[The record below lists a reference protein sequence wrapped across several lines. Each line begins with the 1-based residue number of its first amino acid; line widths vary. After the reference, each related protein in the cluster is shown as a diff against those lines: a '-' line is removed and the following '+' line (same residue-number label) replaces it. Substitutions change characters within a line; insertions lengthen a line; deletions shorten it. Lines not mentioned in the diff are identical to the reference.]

1 MTTVYERFAKFSGAK
16 ISRKTEAE
24 PTLAVELPDVIEDD
38 NTEPAGEE
46 EANYVQEKFK
56 KNTAPWK
63 NPKITLGVVSV
74 ISLSAALTGAA
85 IFNGQFQLPDFSKAS
100 ATKPTDDDIAPQ
112 PPGDGKWQSAAI
124 GMGLGQG
131 FQKEGERKNPYLQ
144 NSPPNANAK
153 NKTDKGKPK
162 GIAGTGVTPTYRTMA
177 VRPAQVP
184 PAYVSPAPT
193 RYASYTPATYS
204 SRPSYPRYSVS
215 APSPSARPQTPPQQ
229 TPERQLSPQ
238 ERIAA
243 MLAATST
250 GTNGTPS
257 GGAVASAPT
266 DYIPTSSQKSQ
277 YPLAEFVAQS
287 RQTQPVAQQMAYLPS
302 EAAVIDGQSQ
312 TLINRSASAKATLLN
327 GIGFSANDYASLEG
341 QPVEIELAQPLGD
354 IPAGAQIVTVVDAGN
369 QRGFGGSASKAV
381 VRLKATA
388 IALGDTEIPLPDNAL
403 LISGSDGSPLIAS
416 RGGSG
421 FLRTVGGIIG
431 TLAGG
436 AGQSNYG
443 ASQNARFGD
452 SSYLTS
458 VGTNIATGLVGN
470 AARGL
475 QQSGNSDV
483 LVLKAGKSIKVSV
496 LKPFALPQLSQLS
509 QPIEL
514 SPLSQQPGN
523 EQPIAQV
530 SVEPTDAQLMAIKQE
545 VGNADPN

>member
-1 MTTVYERFAKFSGAK
+1 
-16 ISRKTEAE
+16 
-24 PTLAVELPDVIEDD
+24 
-38 NTEPAGEE
+38 
-46 EANYVQEKFK
+46 
-56 KNTAPWK
+56 
-63 NPKITLGVVSV
+63 
-74 ISLSAALTGAA
+74 
-85 IFNGQFQLPDFSKAS
+85 
-100 ATKPTDDDIAPQ
+100 
-112 PPGDGKWQSAAI
+112 
-124 GMGLGQG
+124 
-131 FQKEGERKNPYLQ
+131 
-144 NSPPNANAK
+144 
-153 NKTDKGKPK
+153 
-162 GIAGTGVTPTYRTMA
+162 
-177 VRPAQVP
+177 
-184 PAYVSPAPT
+184 
-193 RYASYTPATYS
+193 
-204 SRPSYPRYSVS
+204 
-215 APSPSARPQTPPQQ
+215 
-229 TPERQLSPQ
+229 
-238 ERIAA
+238 
-243 MLAATST
+243 
-250 GTNGTPS
+250 
-257 GGAVASAPT
+257 
-266 DYIPTSSQKSQ
+266 
-277 YPLAEFVAQS
+277 
-287 RQTQPVAQQMAYLPS
+287 
-302 EAAVIDGQSQ
+302 VIDGQSQ